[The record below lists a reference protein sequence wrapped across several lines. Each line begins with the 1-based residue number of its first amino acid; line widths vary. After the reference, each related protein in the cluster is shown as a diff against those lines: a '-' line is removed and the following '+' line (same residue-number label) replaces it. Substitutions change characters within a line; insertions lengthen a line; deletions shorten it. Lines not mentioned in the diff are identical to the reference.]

1 LSHGKTTLPLGRIRA
16 RLGDRSLE
24 DDQAWNRAGHRE
36 EEVSKDA
43 SASIDHKL
51 DIALRLL
58 AEWCVAPDHQ
68 SFEGEELMT
77 SNQQLPTIDQ
87 VREARRLLDKQD
99 EGEAMVSSGIV
110 TMLSC

>member
-1 LSHGKTTLPLGRIRA
+1 
-16 RLGDRSLE
+16 
-24 DDQAWNRAGHRE
+24 
-36 EEVSKDA
+36 
-43 SASIDHKL
+43 
-51 DIALRLL
+51 
-58 AEWCVAPDHQ
+58 
-68 SFEGEELMT
+68 MT